1 MKKVAV
7 ILTGSGF
14 QDGAEITESVSSLIA
29 LAEAKVE
36 ATVFAPELSFQATD
50 HLTGDSSEKDTRQAM
65 AEAAR
70 ISRGRVKN
78 LSQLKADDYDALVLP
93 GGFGVAQHLCTW
105 AQDGANCDVLSDAER
120 VIQDFHQQ
128 SKPIGAWCIAP
139 ALVAKVLGS
148 HRVSVTIGEQKEV
161 AQEIEKTGAQHVNC
175 SVDDFVTD
183 RENKVITTPAYMY
196 DGANAF
202 EVFTGIRKATQ
213 ELVNMA

>member
-1 MKKVAV
+1 MKKVALV
-7 ILTGSGF
+7 LTGSGF
-14 QDGAEITESVSSLIA
+14 QDGSEITEAVSSLIA
-29 LAEAKVE
+29 LTEAQAEY
-36 ATVFAPELSFQATD
+36 TVFAPELSFQATD
-50 HLTGDSSEKDTRQAM
+50 HLTGDSLESRQAM

-78 LSQLKADDYDALVLP
+78 LSHLKAEDFDALLMP
-93 GGFGVAQHLCTW
+93 GGFGVALHLCSW
-105 AQDGANCDVLSDAER
+105 AHDGANCQVLSEAER
-120 VIQDFHQQ
+120 VLKDFHQQ
-128 SKPIGAWCIAP
+128 GKPIGAWCIAP

-148 HRVSVTIGEQKEV
+148 HRVNVTIGDQREV

-175 SVDDFVTD
+175 PVDDFVTD

-196 DGANAF
+196 DGASAF